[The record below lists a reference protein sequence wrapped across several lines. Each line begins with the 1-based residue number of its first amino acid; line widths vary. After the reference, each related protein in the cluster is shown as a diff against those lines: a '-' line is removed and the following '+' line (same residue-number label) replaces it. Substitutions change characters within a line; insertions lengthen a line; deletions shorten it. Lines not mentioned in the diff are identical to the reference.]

1 MFKNKKAFT
10 LTEMIIVIVIIWIL
24 MAWTTI
30 YLQWSDETRK
40 VIEAQWCATTI
51 WWYINNFIF
60 YSLTSRNLRTSANV
74 DSPDIYAIK
83 LDDCDNNTNLCDSI
97 EFFGYKYDEES
108 SNYGE
113 ISPHYQKYRIY
124 DTCHTSQNNL
134 KVFRSWWLNN
144 EVKLSND
151 SIIKM
156 NKWFSPQKQWEK
168 NIFYIDDN
176 WATPPPL
183 LWEIIMVLCLDKNCS
198 SKKEISERVVDWR
211 TQTISLRN
219 CAYYKED
226 RTCKTREGCACYNP
240 EDPTE
245 CKNYST
251 YDPAECSI
259 K

>member
-10 LTEMIIVIVIIWIL
+10 LTEMIIVIVIIWVL

-60 YSLTSRNLRTSANV
+60 YSLTSRNLRISASNII
-74 DSPDIYAIK
+74 SPDIYAIK
-83 LDDCDNNTNLCDSI
+83 LADCNSNDLCDSI
-97 EFFGYKYDEES
+97 EFYGDEEK
-108 SNYGE
+108 
-113 ISPHYQKYRIY
+113 YQTINIY

-134 KVFRSWWLNN
+134 RIRRGWDEGEKP
-144 EVKLSND
+144 SND
-151 SIIKM
+151 SIIKI
-156 NKWFSPQKQWEK
+156 NKWFSPKKLSEK

-183 LWEIIMVLCLDKNCS
+183 IWEIIMVLCLDKNCS
-198 SKKEISERVVDWR
+198 VTKDVTERVVDWR

-219 CAYYKED
+219 CAYYNEN
-226 RTCKTREGCACYNP
+226 RTCKTREWCACYNP

-245 CKNYST
+245 CKSYST
-251 YDPAECSI
+251 YDPAECTI